1 MCQYYHFTIYTYSYV
16 FLCVIFQAI
25 PDSVLDSDKKAQLTS
40 LVDEFETECAA
51 FKNL

>member
-1 MCQYYHFTIYTYSYV
+1 M

-25 PDSVLDSDKKAQLTS
+25 PDSVLDSAKKAQLTS